1 MLNKINQRV
10 IPIEI
15 PGIRH
20 FSNQVI
26 EMDNGINLTIGGP
39 DFPTPE
45 NVKQPGIQAMEGR
58 LTGYSSNAG
67 MVGVREAAA
76 ASFEDTY
83 QCSYNTEK
91 EVLITIGASEALVST
106 LRTLLT
112 AGDEVILT
120 APVYSAYASLI
131 ELNGGK
137 VVYLDTS
144 NNQFKPDPAK
154 LVSLNTVKTKAI
166 ILNYQTY
173 PTEATLAEAETT

>member
-1 MLNKINQRV
+1 TYYIILVYSIHRKGGLMLNKINQRV

-20 FSNQVI
+20 FSNQVV
-26 EMDNGINLTIGGP
+26 EMDNGINLTIGEP

-45 NVKQPGIQAMEGR
+45 NVKQAGIQAIEGNQTR
-58 LTGYSSNAG
+58 YSHNAG
-67 MVGVREAAA
+67 M
-76 ASFEDTY
+76 
-83 QCSYNTEK
+83 N
-91 EVLITIGASEALVST
+91 GASEALDST
-106 LRTLLT
+106 LRTILT

-154 LVSLNTVKTKAI
+154 LESLITDKTKAI
-166 ILNYQTY
+166 ILNYPSN
-173 PTEATLAEAETT
+173 PTGATL